1 MPEITDTNFTTVTHR
16 EVYPAISPTRSELTQ
31 AGKTVLIT
39 GGGTG
44 IGKATAKSFVLAFA
58 ATVII
63 VGRRAEKLK
72 EAVAELEQLAKDHGT
87 PAKIIARSCDVANSA
102 ESNALWDGFAAE
114 GIAIDVLVL
123 NAAAFSDAKSL
134 FELGIEQVWY
144 QMEVNVKGPLL
155 FTERFYKQT
164 TKSQKVRSGKLFLSG
179 LCSVTNHVSFWS
191 T

>member
-72 EAVAELEQLAKDHGT
+72 EAVEELEQLAKGHRT

-102 ESNALWDGFAAE
+102 ESNALWDGFATE

-164 TKSQKVRSGKLFLSG
+164 TKGQKVRSDKPFPSVF
-179 LCSVTNHVSFWS
+179 CSVTNHISFWS